1 MTNSAFLDIHS
12 LAFSLHFSATRSNIR
27 KARFRAPRSFFADPK
42 GLQGRAAWR
51 NDLGRSS
58 DTCRRTR
65 AGIRA
70 CTHRSGYARTRA
82 RARRRRGTCQR
93 PARRRGAMGRT
104 RARSA
109 RRRPSVGDAD
119 GPTPTERAATPG
131 GVVACRRRA
140 PPAPRHSARHRRRTG
155 AHLVKTHHELTV
167 RVVVGF
173 EPAPPPKLTE
183 RAPPWAAPAWG
194 SSRTCPSTPPNA
206 PIGRGRWR
214 TWPRCDL
221 RTDTCTTPP
230 ACRVLA
236 APGTCDAS

>member
-93 PARRRGAMGRT
+93 PAR
-104 RARSA
+104 
-109 RRRPSVGDAD
+109 
-119 GPTPTERAATPG
+119 PG
-131 GVVACRRRA
+131 GVGACRRRA
-140 PPAPRHSARHRRRTG
+140 PPAPRHSARLRRRTG
-155 AHLVKTHHELTV
+155 AYLMKTHHELAV

-173 EPAPPPKLTE
+173 EPAPPPNLTA

-194 SSRTCPSTPPNA
+194 SSRTCPSTPPSA
-206 PIGRGRWR
+206 PTDPGHWHR
-214 TWPRCDL
+214 WPRCDL
-221 RTDTCTTPP
+221 RRDTCRARP

-236 APGTCDAS
+236 APRTCDAS